1 MITALTDPSALLDVR
16 VFRPEMAF
24 PPLTD
29 GMVECIRRYAS
40 EVTEP
45 GGTSIFTRGQ
55 RDVDMFVVLEGN
67 INIYTADERND
78 IESVIDLCPRQFPG
92 ELNMLNDQGTL
103 VGGRTTVDSVLLHVT
118 RDNLQRLMRA
128 EGEIANLIMQ
138 AFIWRRIG
146 LMSQTRAGVILY
158 GHEGDAETLK
168 LQRCL
173 IRNGYP
179 HRLLPEP
186 AHESAPADTSFS
198 AKQDSWP
205 AVSFN
210 DGRLLHRPTIAMLAD
225 ELGITELPDAST
237 IYDIGVVGAGPPV
250 WPSASMLPRKVSQRL
265 SSKASL
271 PADRRPQVPR
281 LRTTWAFPRGS
292 QVKDSRTALG
302 CNR

>member
-1 MITALTDPSALLDVR
+1 MITAFTDPSALLDVP

-24 PPLTD
+24 PPLAD

-55 RDVDMFVVLEGN
+55 HDVDMFVVLEGN

-78 IESVIDLCPRQFPG
+78 IESVIDLGLHQFTG
-92 ELNMLNDQGTL
+92 ELNMLNDQATL
-103 VGGRTTVDSVLLHVT
+103 VGGRTTVDSVLLRVT

-168 LQRCL
+168 LQRFL

-186 AHESAPADTSFS
+186 AHESDLPVRLFLQNRT
-198 AKQDSWP
+198 P
-205 AVSFN
+205 GPLLVSTM
-210 DGRLLHRPTIAMLAD
+210 GACCIVLPSLLS
-225 ELGITELPDAST
+225 GPD
-237 IYDIGVVGAGPPV
+237 PPV

-271 PADRRPQVPR
+271 RADRRAQVPR
-281 LRTTWAFPRGS
+281 LRTIWAFPRGS
-292 QVKDSRTALG
+292 QVKDSRTVLG

>member
-1 MITALTDPSALLDVR
+1 MITAFTDPSALLDVP

-24 PPLTD
+24 PPLAD

-55 RDVDMFVVLEGN
+55 HDVDMFVVLEGN

-78 IESVIDLCPRQFPG
+78 IESVIDLGLHQFTG
-92 ELNMLNDQGTL
+92 ELNMLNDQATL
-103 VGGRTTVDSVLLHVT
+103 VGGRTTVDSVLLRVT

-128 EGEIANLIMQ
+128 GGEMANLIMQ

-168 LQRCL
+168 LQRFL

-186 AHESAPADTSFS
+186 AHESDLPVRLFLQNRT
-198 AKQDSWP
+198 P
-205 AVSFN
+205 GPLLVSTM
-210 DGRLLHRPTIAMLAD
+210 GALLHRPTIA
-225 ELGITELPDAST
+225 
-237 IYDIGVVGAGPPV
+237 VVGAGPAGLAV
-250 WPSASMLPRKVSQRL
+250 SVYAASEGLSTVVIESIAPGGQAGT
-265 SSKASL
+265 SSKIENYL
-271 PADRRPQVPR
+271 G
-281 LRTTWAFPRGS
+281 FPTGIS
-292 QVKDSRTALG
+292 G
-302 CNR
+302 